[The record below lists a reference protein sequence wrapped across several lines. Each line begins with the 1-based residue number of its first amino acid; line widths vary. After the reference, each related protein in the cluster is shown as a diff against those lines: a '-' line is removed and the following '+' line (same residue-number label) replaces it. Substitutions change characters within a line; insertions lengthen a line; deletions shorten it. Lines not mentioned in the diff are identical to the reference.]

1 MLPDI
6 TIGMQMTA
14 EVSLMKN
21 IVLILIVCFIF
32 IFGYF
37 VVKKGM
43 AFIMKIRQASDRG
56 GGSPEGKNLHFP
68 D

>member
-1 MLPDI
+1 
-6 TIGMQMTA
+6 
-14 EVSLMKN
+14 MKN

>member
-6 TIGMQMTA
+6 IIGMQMTA

-32 IFGYF
+32 IFGYY

-43 AFIMKIRQASDRG
+43 AFIIRIRQASDRG
-56 GGSPEGKNLHFP
+56 GGSPEEKNLHFP